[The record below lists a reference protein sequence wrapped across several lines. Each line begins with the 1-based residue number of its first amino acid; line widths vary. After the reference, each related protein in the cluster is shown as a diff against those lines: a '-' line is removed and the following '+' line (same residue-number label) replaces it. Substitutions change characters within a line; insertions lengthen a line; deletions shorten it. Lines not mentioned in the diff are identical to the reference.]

1 MKNHDLT
8 TIHQRAPVT
17 QIRRE
22 NQAKFKSSTGS
33 GRARMKREKEPILD
47 AIYFSREEINSRHKQ
62 SPSIPTTA
70 ISATT
75 STTTA
80 AIATVQPCSYPTAAA
95 GCGQASIAG
104 SQAQLSVLQLREVG
118 TFRP

>member
-47 AIYFSREEINSRHKQ
+47 AFYCSREESTQETRNLRTSLGAVLVLIIVIACGKV
-62 SPSIPTTA
+62 
-70 ISATT
+70 ISSCAVD
-75 STTTA
+75 
-80 AIATVQPCSYPTAAA
+80 IRV
-95 GCGQASIAG
+95 
-104 SQAQLSVLQLREVG
+104 
-118 TFRP
+118 